1 MSGANSLLGAG
12 AAPPLPARVTPGS
25 YQQQR
30 LAHQPAS
37 TTYPPQQ
44 QPGSG
49 GPPVP
54 PRAGPLGGPPYSRP
68 PADYLHQGTMTHIA
82 ALSPMFKHF

>member
-37 TTYPPQQ
+37 TTYPSQQ
-44 QPGSG
+44 QPGEACQIRTGNHLNVS
-49 GPPVP
+49 
-54 PRAGPLGGPPYSRP
+54 
-68 PADYLHQGTMTHIA
+68 
-82 ALSPMFKHF
+82 